1 MFVIRCPHCGEARE
15 EEEFSYAGEAFI
27 ERPAAPEEL
36 DDEAWGDYVFMK
48 KNIKGWHWEMWS
60 HSTGCRK
67 FFVIRRNTANHTI
80 DDIWPLT
87 EARAAYEAKEAASA

>member
-1 MFVIRCPHCGEARE
+1 MFVIRCPHCCEARE

-27 ERPAAPEEL
+27 ARPAAPEEL

-48 KNIKGWHWEMWS
+48 KNPKGWHWEMWT

-67 FFVIRRNTANHTI
+67 FFVIRRHTANHAI
-80 DDIWPLT
+80 GDIWTLA
-87 EARAAYEAKEAASA
+87 EARAAYEVKEAATA